1 MSGNAWMVSDM
12 IDDEDLDFLK
22 HDFITYYQGADYYG
36 LGLKSFTKLAHEA
49 GAVYKIGKRVLIRRD
64 IFDGYLRT
72 IYAHRS
78 NDKADNAKAVTDL
91 GSQQGILIQDP
102 VSGRMDVRLG
112 LTEYFGSLPVD
123 KRLDV
128 LVGGEWIHTQLK
140 MGKGWYLPGVET
152 NNLTGL
158 VVRIKK

>member
-22 HDFITYYQGADYYG
+22 HDFLTYYQGADYYG

-49 GAVYKIGKRVLIRRD
+49 GAVYKLGKRVLIRRD

-72 IYAHRS
+72 TYARSIS
-78 NDKADNAKAVTDL
+78 NDEPKAVSDF
-91 GSQQGILIQDP
+91 GARQGILIQDP
-102 VSGRMDVRLG
+102 VSGRMDVRFG
-112 LTEYFGSLPVD
+112 LSEYFGCLPVG
-123 KRLDV
+123 KQMDV
-128 LVGGEWIHTQLK
+128 LVDGEWVHTQLK

-152 NNLTGL
+152 SNLAGL
-158 VVRIKK
+158 VVRIRK